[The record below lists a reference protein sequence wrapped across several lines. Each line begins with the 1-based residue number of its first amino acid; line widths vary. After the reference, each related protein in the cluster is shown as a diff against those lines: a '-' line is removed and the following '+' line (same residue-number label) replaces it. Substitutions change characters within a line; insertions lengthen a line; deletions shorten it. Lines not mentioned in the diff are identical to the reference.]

1 VNGYVW
7 LRLGRLCAFLR
18 QRPPEH
24 QVGHSI
30 LVWRL
35 GEADLRRALEGPPV
49 ELEPAGP
56 GF

>member
-1 VNGYVW
+1 MNGYVW